1 MATTDAATGCPCCP
15 RPTYA
20 FRVPAR
26 YDDHVGDLGR
36 YYRCAQYGGYVYV
49 HELRAR
55 SPAGMAG
62 VSY

>member
-15 RPTYA
+15 RATYA
-20 FRVPAR
+20 FRVPAGR
-26 YDDHVGDLGR
+26 DIDRRLGR
-36 YYRCAQYGGYVYV
+36 HYRCGQVGGYVYV

>member
-15 RPTYA
+15 RARYA

-26 YDDHVGDLGR
+26 FDDQIRLSRH
-36 YYRCAQYGGYVYV
+36 YRCAQYGGYVYV

-62 VSY
+62 GRY

>member
-15 RPTYA
+15 RARYA

-26 YDDHVGDLGR
+26 YDDQIRLAR

-62 VSY
+62 VRY